1 MDKLIIRRKP
11 VLTAAAALA
20 GVVVICLAVVGLRE
34 VLSLARRAGD
44 DGGHGGAGFALYP
57 GEKLG
62 KPLKIVNLKIDN
74 AISPDGGGNIS
85 FRRSD
90 KIIISYDA
98 ANLFAV
104 RLKNKSPLIHIRQ
117 DLVLRDRRGNIVFI
131 KPAILDVE
139 KPLDKKPARFINEI
153 SLGAIKDLPTGEYE
167 IGVLLTDLVGFQT
180 VVGKLD
186 VTVE

>member
-1 MDKLIIRRKP
+1 M
-11 VLTAAAALA
+11 A
-20 GVVVICLAVVGLRE
+20 GVVVICLAVVGLIR
-34 VLSLARRAGD
+34 VLSLARRGSS
-44 DGGHGGAGFALYP
+44 GGFSVLKRRP
-57 GEKLG
+57 

-74 AISPDGGGNIS
+74 ATPPDGGRNIS
-85 FRRSD
+85 FGRSD

-98 ANLFAV
+98 SNLFAV

-139 KPLDKKPARFINEI
+139 KPLDKKPAKFINEI
-153 SLGAIKDLPTGEYE
+153 SLEAIKDLPAGEYE
-167 IGVLLTDLVGFQT
+167 IGVLLSDLVGFQT
-180 VVGKLD
+180 AVGKLD

>member
-1 MDKLIIRRKP
+1 MDKLIRRKP
-11 VLTAAAALA
+11 VPTAAAALA

-34 VLSLARRAGD
+34 ILLLARRG
-44 DGGHGGAGFALYP
+44 DGGGFSVFERRP
-57 GEKLG
+57 
-62 KPLKIVNLKIDN
+62 KPLKIVGLKIDN
-74 AISPDGGGNIS
+74 ALPPDGGRNVS
-85 FRRSD
+85 FGRSD

-117 DLVLRDRRGNIVFI
+117 DLVLRDGRGNIVFI

-153 SLGAIKDLPTGEYE
+153 SLGAIKDLPAGEYE
-167 IGVLLTDLVGFQT
+167 IGVLLSDLVGFQT
-180 VVGKLD
+180 AVGKLD
-186 VTVE
+186 VRVE